1 MSPQPIKSL
10 NTALISV
17 DLVAF
22 QLSENN
28 RLQVLAHQLRENER
42 PQLPAGRIE
51 PECDHCL
58 EDTAK
63 RQLIRL
69 TSEPAT
75 YFEQVITIGDN
86 RRDSRGWSLTVVYY
100 VLLRPGTVQ
109 SLKQDATWI
118 DIVNGQPETTLA
130 YDHNQLV
137 MEALDRLKNK
147 IQYSALPVYLLP
159 EEFTLSDIQNVFSV
173 ILDKAPPMRS
183 IRNRFLS
190 YGLLR
195 DTGKKRYG
203 SNRPASLYS
212 INEIERNTIFNR
224 TYLSTQ

>member
-1 MSPQPIKSL
+1 MSL

-22 QLSENN
+22 QLGGKN
-28 RLQVLAHQLRENER
+28 RLQVLVNYLPESKH

-51 PECDHCL
+51 PDHDSSL

-63 RQLIRL
+63 RQLSRL

-100 VLLRPGTVQ
+100 VLLRPGNEH
-109 SLKQDATWI
+109 SLQPGAAWI
-118 DIVNGQPETTLA
+118 DVENGQPETPLA
-130 YDHNQLV
+130 YDHSQLV

-159 EEFTLSDIQNVFSV
+159 AEFTLSDIQNVFSV
-173 ILDKAPPMRS
+173 VLDKAPPMRS
-183 IRNRFLS
+183 IRNRFLNCD
-190 YGLLR
+190 LLE

-203 SNRPASLYS
+203 SNRPATLYK
-212 INEIERNTIFNR
+212 INQQSETWLFDRL
-224 TYLSTQ
+224 YLTTKV